1 MNQRNSKERFR
12 PLFFLLLK
20 SRDARDL
27 HFLDTSGRLSTHM
40 TTKTVPNETLITN
53 MFAAGAHFGYSR
65 SRRHPSVK
73 PFIFGTKNG
82 VEIMD
87 LEKTSVELENAKE
100 FIKTLAK
107 GGKQIL
113 FVGTKNEAK
122 KAIEDA
128 ANSVDMPLVSERWVG
143 GNLTNFSEI
152 KKRIIRLE
160 DLRAKRDR
168 GELAIYTK
176 KERLLIDKDI
186 ERLERN
192 FSGIVSMR
200 EIPAALFIIDPRKE
214 SIAVKEA
221 QFLNIPIVALAS
233 SDCNLKEVTYAIPG
247 NDSSVSSI
255 IFFLTQITEAF
266 KAGRIV

>member
-1 MNQRNSKERFR
+1 MGEG
-12 PLFFLLLK
+12 LL
-20 SRDARDL
+20 AHNL
-27 HFLDTSGRLSTHM
+27 HFFNVSGNISLYMDIKS
-40 TTKTVPNETLITN
+40 VQNEGLITD

-73 PFIFGTKNG
+73 PFVFGVKNG

-87 LEKTSVELENAKE
+87 LEKTSVELERAKE
-100 FIKTLAK
+100 FVKTIAK
-107 GGKQIL
+107 TGKQIL
-113 FVGTKNEAK
+113 FVGTKNEGK
-122 KAIEDA
+122 KALEDGA
-128 ANSVDMPLVSERWVG
+128 LSVDMPFVAERWVG

-152 KKRIIRLE
+152 KKRIALLE
-160 DLRAKRDR
+160 DLRAKREN
-168 GELAIYTK
+168 GELAMYTK

-200 EIPAALFIIDPRKE
+200 ELPVALFIIDPKKE

-221 QFLNIPIVALAS
+221 QFLDIPIIALAG
-233 SDCNLKEVTYAIPG
+233 SDCNIKEVDFPIPG

-255 IFFLTQITEAF
+255 KFFLKQITEAF
-266 KAGRIV
+266 KAGRTTSE

>member
-1 MNQRNSKERFR
+1 MDI
-12 PLFFLLLK
+12 K
-20 SRDARDL
+20 SEQNK
-27 HFLDTSGRLSTHM
+27 G
-40 TTKTVPNETLITN
+40 LITD

-73 PFIFGTKNG
+73 SFVFGVKNG

-87 LEKTSVELENAKE
+87 LEKTSVELDHAKE
-100 FIKTLAK
+100 FVKTIAK
-107 GGKQIL
+107 TGKQML
-113 FVGTKNEAK
+113 FVGTKDEGK
-122 KAIEDA
+122 KALEGGALSI
-128 ANSVDMPLVSERWVG
+128 DMPFVAERWVG

-152 KKRIIRLE
+152 KKRIALLE
-160 DLRAKRDR
+160 DLRAKREN
-168 GELAIYTK
+168 GELAMYTK

-200 EIPAALFIIDPRKE
+200 ELPVALFIIDPKKE

-221 QFLNIPIVALAS
+221 QFLGIPIVALAG
-233 SDCNLKEVTYAIPG
+233 SDCNIKEVEFPIPG

-255 IFFLTQITEAF
+255 TFFVGQIISAF
-266 KAGRIV
+266 KEGREESKV